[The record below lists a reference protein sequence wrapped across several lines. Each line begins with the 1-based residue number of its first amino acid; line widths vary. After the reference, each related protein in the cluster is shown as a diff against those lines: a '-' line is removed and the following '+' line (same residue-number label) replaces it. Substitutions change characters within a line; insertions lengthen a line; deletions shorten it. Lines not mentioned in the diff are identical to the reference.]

1 MDFFKCLKI
10 KIKIILKNSKKSTF
24 EFLNFFLINNQ
35 NKNENGGI
43 QTRDL
48 VFDIHRLLLIEL
60 TNTFFFVSFKY

>member
-35 NKNENGGI
+35 NKNENK
-43 QTRDL
+43 QKQW
-48 VFDIHRLLLIEL
+48 EL
-60 TNTFFFVSFKY
+60 NPQPYI